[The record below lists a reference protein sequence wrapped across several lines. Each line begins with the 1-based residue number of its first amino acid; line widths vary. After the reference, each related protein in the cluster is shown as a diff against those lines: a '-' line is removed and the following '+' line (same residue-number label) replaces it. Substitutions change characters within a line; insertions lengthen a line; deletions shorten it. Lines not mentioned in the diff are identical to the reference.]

1 MNWLIKNYSIKISN
15 EKKIKR
21 KQKEAWN
28 KVGNEFSY
36 GKSRKADDN
45 NESLARKKKNKHEK
59 KNKVG
64 GQEKRRDPIRRQ
76 TKKQK
81 DFKRGET

>member
-1 MNWLIKNYSIKISN
+1 M
-15 EKKIKR
+15 
-21 KQKEAWN
+21 
-28 KVGNEFSY
+28 KVRNEFSY

-59 KNKVG
+59 TKLR
-64 GQEKRRDPIRRQ
+64 GQEKRRDRIRRK